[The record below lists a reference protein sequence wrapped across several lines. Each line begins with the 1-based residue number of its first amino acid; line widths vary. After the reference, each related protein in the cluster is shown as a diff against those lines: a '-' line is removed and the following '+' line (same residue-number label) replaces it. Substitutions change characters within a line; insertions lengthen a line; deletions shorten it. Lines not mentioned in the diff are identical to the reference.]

1 MTAQQDT
8 TTLYRP
14 TGESE
19 LALIR
24 ASGYRAFPPRLAWQP
39 IFYPVLFED
48 YARQI
53 ARDWNAREGRRGYVT
68 RFAVQRTYLEHFAV
82 HQVGSSQHQEYWIP
96 ATELPVF
103 NQHIVGLIEVIAA
116 YPSSPDDPGGA
127 ADMPT

>member
-1 MTAQQDT
+1 QQQDT

-68 RFAVQRTYLEHFAV
+68 RFAVQRTYLEHFAM
-82 HQVGSSQHQEYWIP
+82 HPVGSSQHHEFWIP